1 MTGIARETLVLRR
14 GGFSPPLSL
23 LIPTFA
29 FPCAP
34 ATVARGIQGGME
46 CSPTDTARPKRG
58 ALSRAFGVCLIPD
71 YYPRPDPR
79 LVSCYALFE

>member
-23 LIPTFA
+23 LMPTFA
-29 FPCAP
+29 FPRAP
-34 ATVARGIQGGME
+34 GWVAPTIRRTRNAPLPTLHPRGGM
-46 CSPTDTARPKRG
+46 
-58 ALSRAFGVCLIPD
+58 SRAFGARLIPD

>member
-1 MTGIARETLVLRR
+1 MAFKAAWNAPLPILR
-14 GGFSPPLSL
+14 
-23 LIPTFA
+23 IPK
-29 FPCAP
+29 
-34 ATVARGIQGGME
+34 
-46 CSPTDTARPKRG
+46 D